1 MKKMKKIVTVI
12 IGVIASLLGSL
23 WFLQGA
29 DIVHL
34 NPILCFSNCEVITGG
49 STFWEVIGVVVLI
62 IGIIMIFNSI
72 KSREHHVS
80 K

>member
-1 MKKMKKIVTVI
+1 MKKIVTVI

>member
-1 MKKMKKIVTVI
+1 MKKIVTGI